1 MSFAIFV
8 VSNESGILTKMSK
21 NEFILK
27 PTRMLTHPHTTRSR
41 LMLEVASQLVNRK
54 DFPYLQARIDLRE
67 QGADEWP
74 LTLFAS
80 DSPATI
86 HEVAAGKVQ
95 FAIINPSMILKLAAL
110 GSAPFKEPIPLRI
123 IAVLPALDQMVFAVN
138 RESGFKSFSDIRERK
153 YPLRVSLRRQP
164 DHSLHVI
171 MDHVFKA
178 AGFSLDD
185 IVSWGGNV
193 RYDDGMPYGANRIG
207 AVQRSEIEAIFDEG
221 ASAWGNM
228 ALELG
233 MTFLT
238 LDDVILQR
246 VEAVGLRRAVI
257 EKKYFPKLSA
267 DVPTLD
273 FSGWPIYTHEN
284 TSDAFVIDF
293 CRALE
298 ASKER
303 IPWAQAAPLPL
314 AQMVRD
320 TPEGHL
326 EVPLH
331 SAAERF
337 WRECGYLS

>member
-1 MSFAIFV
+1 
-8 VSNESGILTKMSK
+8 MSK
-21 NEFILK
+21 DEITLK
-27 PTRMLTHPHTTRSR
+27 PTRLLTHPHTTRSR

-86 HEVAAGKVQ
+86 EEVAAGRVQ
-95 FAIINPSMILKLAAL
+95 FAIINPSMMLKLAAL
-110 GSAPFKEPIPLRI
+110 GSAPFKEAIPLRV
-123 IAVLPALDQMVFAVN
+123 IAVLPSLDSMLFAVKQDT
-138 RESGFKSFSDIRERK
+138 GLKSFRDIRERK
-153 YPLRVSLRRQP
+153 FPLRVSLRAQP

-171 MDHVFKA
+171 VDHVFKA

-185 IVSWGGNV
+185 IVSWGGEV
-193 RYDDGMPYGANRIG
+193 RYDAGMAYGPNRIG
-207 AVQRSEIEAIFDEG
+207 AMQRGEIDAIFDEG
-221 ASAWGNM
+221 AGAWGNM

-233 MTFLT
+233 MNFLS
-238 LDDVILQR
+238 LDENMLAR
-246 VEAVGLRRAVI
+246 LEAVGLRRGLI
-257 EKKYFPKLSA
+257 EKKYFSKLSA

-284 TSDAFVIDF
+284 TSDAFVTDF

-298 ASKER
+298 QSKER

-331 SAAERF
+331 PAAERF
-337 WRECGYLS
+337 WREQGYLP

>member
-1 MSFAIFV
+1 
-8 VSNESGILTKMSK
+8 MSK
-21 NEFILK
+21 NDVTLK
-27 PTRMLTHPHTTRSR
+27 PTRLRTHPHTTRSR

-54 DFPYLQARIDLRE
+54 DFPYLQARVSLRE
-67 QGADEWP
+67 QGAGEWP

-86 HEVAAGKVQ
+86 EEVADGRVQ
-95 FAIINPSMILKLAAL
+95 FGIINPSMILKLAAL
-110 GSAPFKEPIPLRI
+110 GNAPFKAAIPLRV
-123 IAVLPALDQMVFAVN
+123 IAVLPSLDSMLFAVKD
-138 RESGFKSFSDIRERK
+138 ETGLKSFGEIRARK
-153 YPLRVSLRRQP
+153 FPLRVSLRAQP

-171 MDHVFKA
+171 VNHVLAA

-185 IVSWGGNV
+185 IVSWGGQV
-193 RYDDGMPYGANRIG
+193 RYDAGMAYGANRIG
-207 AVQRSEIEAIFDEG
+207 AMQRGEIDAIFDEG

-233 MTFLT
+233 MNFLS
-238 LDDVILQR
+238 LDESMLER
-246 VEAVGLRRAVI
+246 LESLGLRRGLI
-257 EKKYFPKLSA
+257 QKKYFPKLAA

-273 FSGWPIYTHEN
+273 FSGWPIYTHRD
-284 TSDAFVIDF
+284 TPDAMVADF

-298 ASKER
+298 ESKER
-303 IPWAQAAPLPL
+303 IPWAQQAPLPL

-331 SAAERF
+331 PAAEHF
-337 WRECGYLS
+337 WREHGYLA